1 MNHHLLIQPTTIMNH
16 PPYQHTLS
24 ITPTSVVPDEEYHK
38 ALEINTDPILC
49 THNICISD
57 LFPYIECNVCS

>member
-1 MNHHLLIQPTTIMNH
+1 MNH
-16 PPYQHTLS
+16 PPYQRTLS